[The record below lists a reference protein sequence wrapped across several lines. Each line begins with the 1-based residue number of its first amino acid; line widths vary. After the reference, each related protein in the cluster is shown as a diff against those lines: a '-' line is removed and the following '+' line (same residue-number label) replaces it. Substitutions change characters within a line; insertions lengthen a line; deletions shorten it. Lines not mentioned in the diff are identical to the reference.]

1 MGYWN
6 WFQPADQGRDGGEPA
21 LIAGIARE
29 VRDVDPRQVFIAG
42 FSAGGAMAA
51 VLVSTHPDVFAA
63 AGVHSG
69 LPYRAASDVGSA
81 FAAMR
86 APRPGSPSPR
96 PLIVFHG
103 DADGTVAVGNADRLV
118 DHLAGGHATTTTSEP
133 ASGRRFTRTEYRDAD
148 DRPSGE
154 RWIVHGSGHAWSGG
168 TVDGSYTDP
177 AGPDASAEMVRFF
190 LDLRT

>member
-1 MGYWN
+1 
-6 WFQPADQGRDGGEPA
+6 
-21 LIAGIARE
+21 
-29 VRDVDPRQVFIAG
+29 VFVAG

-51 VLVSTHPDVFAA
+51 VLVATHPDVFAA

-69 LPYRAASDVGSA
+69 LPYRCASDVASA

-86 APRPGSPSPR
+86 DPRSGSPSPR

-103 DADGTVAVGNADRLV
+103 DADPTVAVGNADRLV
-118 DHLAGGHATTTTSEP
+118 DAGGQATTTTSEP
-133 ASGRRFTRTEYRDAD
+133 KSGRRFTRTVYRDD
-148 DRPSGE
+148 TGRPSAE

-190 LDLRT
+190 LDRQF